1 MDTTLKIIFIIS
13 IITNSIDLVFRIYD
27 IIKNKST
34 DVSDEED
41 ED

>member
-1 MDTTLKIIFIIS
+1 MDTTLKIVLIIS

-27 IIKNKST
+27 IIKNKNT
-34 DVSDEED
+34 DVSDED